1 MVEMR
6 RRPLPAGW
14 ARDPFGR
21 YPHRLF
27 DGRAWSDRVARGGR
41 TLDDVLLMGSPS
53 PSPELTTTCDEC
65 GFDVGDA
72 KFCPRCGTAAAP
84 PAQAPYCY
92 QCASNPPIGAAFCH
106 ECGSRLDAL
115 APGLSVRDAD
125 EWRRIF
131 GVLGWRKDTPDR
143 ERAYEASLKKPA
155 RRGSNPAALLRS
167 LDLPAFDGE
176 DPSEQWVLW
185 ISVGEQKRS
194 SWLSVTSVEVMGADD
209 EPAKVDTLILT
220 RCRVIA
226 LSPAGLTNPPALVFT
241 DTLANVSDAT
251 VDNEQLRIACAAAER
266 EIVIEWRVSNRVT
279 PLTPADLRTLT
290 GGGSAPGSTTSGPLT
305 RRASDRRDGG
315 RHVAQAVLESFA
327 RQLSGISG

>member
-41 TLDDVLLMGSPS
+41 TLDDAFLLGSPS

-92 QCASNPPIGAAFCH
+92 QCASNPPVGAAFCH

-143 ERAYEASLKKPA
+143 DRAYEASLKKPS
-155 RRGSNPAALLRS
+155 RRGSNLPALLRS

-176 DPSEQWVLW
+176 DPSEQWVVWL
-185 ISVGEQKRS
+185 SVPDQRRS
-194 SWLSVTSVEVMGADD
+194 SWLSVSGVEVTGAGD
-209 EPAKVDTLILT
+209 EPSAKVGTLIVT

-226 LSPAGLTNPPALVFT
+226 LSPAGLTNPPSLVFT
-241 DTLANVSDAT
+241 DTLANVSDVT
-251 VDNEQLRIACAAAER
+251 VDKEQLRLGFAAADR
-266 EIVIEWRVSNRVT
+266 EIVIDWKVSNRAT
-279 PLTPADLRTLT
+279 PLTPADLRTLAA
-290 GGGSAPGSTTSGPLT
+290 GGPSSGSATPVPT

-327 RQLSGISG
+327 RQLASISG